1 MGNTVAQPELTPEQ
15 EDLKLLGQRVPFGDH
30 ELADLYETYLLWLH
44 CSDDERNDSFLY
56 DWSLLRGRDRGSALA
71 DRIKESEERIL
82 PLNFGNALYQ
92 ACFCAPGDEHM
103 YALTNAAL
111 PPNGG
116 GDSIPAGTTLKVGEQ
131 CIEVL
136 DEPPRGHFVD
146 EYTRRA
152 RLEAFFDGL
161 ADCSRRGAKPTLTA
175 LFEIERVL
183 QHGSLPSV
191 EGNHP
196 RISARS
202 LVHTGYRIALA
213 SAFLLSDQ
221 GVDEFLPDENG
232 GDVLLALALSIVE
245 KGRRRRQRS
254 GLPGCTTTEC
264 PFLQQGLVE
273 LEDVLEWADAV
284 AGMFASVLPTFFHS
298 LLFPDI
304 PFPRSRAWFA
314 TPIPDQGSDFFNA
327 QSSPTTMNTRIFVI
341 ACLSSSLTGS
351 YHRLYASSSDGLSF
365 NRLQNAVQGYG
376 GPTLLLIRST
386 SGGIFGAFTASTWK
400 ESKDFYG
407 NTDCFLLQLSPR
419 TAVYRPTA
427 NERNFMYCNSAA
439 RSKGYDQQ
447 AHGIGFGGSVQEPR
461 LFLPESFEDCVA
473 ASQDLTFEN
482 GRLLPDLDV
491 AGEQQ
496 SKKYFDIDSLEVWG
510 VGGSDV
516 VQAAFQA
523 RDASRAITD
532 EAIRRARKVDKAQ
545 FLDDFRAGTIESK
558 AFQHRQQ
565 IDGRAD
571 CDVQDRNQDRDKV
584 YEYAK

>member
-1 MGNTVAQPELTPEQ
+1 
-15 EDLKLLGQRVPFGDH
+15 
-30 ELADLYETYLLWLH
+30 
-44 CSDDERNDSFLY
+44 
-56 DWSLLRGRDRGSALA
+56 
-71 DRIKESEERIL
+71 
-82 PLNFGNALYQ
+82 
-92 ACFCAPGDEHM
+92 
-103 YALTNAAL
+103 
-111 PPNGG
+111 
-116 GDSIPAGTTLKVGEQ
+116 
-131 CIEVL
+131 
-136 DEPPRGHFVD
+136 
-146 EYTRRA
+146 
-152 RLEAFFDGL
+152 
-161 ADCSRRGAKPTLTA
+161 
-175 LFEIERVL
+175 
-183 QHGSLPSV
+183 
-191 EGNHP
+191 
-196 RISARS
+196 
-202 LVHTGYRIALA
+202 
-213 SAFLLSDQ
+213 
-221 GVDEFLPDENG
+221 
-232 GDVLLALALSIVE
+232 
-245 KGRRRRQRS
+245 
-254 GLPGCTTTEC
+254 
-264 PFLQQGLVE
+264 
-273 LEDVLEWADAV
+273 
-284 AGMFASVLPTFFHS
+284 LPTFFHS

-304 PFPRSRAWFA
+304 PFPRSRTWFA
-314 TPIPDQGSDFFNA
+314 TPIPDQSSDFFNP
-327 QSSPTTMNTRIFVI
+327 QSSPTAMNTRIFVI
-341 ACLSSSLTGS
+341 ACLSSSLTGD

-473 ASQDLTFEN
+473 SSQDLTFEN
-482 GRLLPDLDV
+482 GRLLPDLDD
-491 AGEQQ
+491 AGGQQ

-545 FLDDFRAGTIESK
+545 FLDDFRAGTFESK
-558 AFQHRQQ
+558 AFQHQQQ

-571 CDVQDRNQDRDKV
+571 CDVQDRNHDKDKV
-584 YEYAK
+584 YDYAK